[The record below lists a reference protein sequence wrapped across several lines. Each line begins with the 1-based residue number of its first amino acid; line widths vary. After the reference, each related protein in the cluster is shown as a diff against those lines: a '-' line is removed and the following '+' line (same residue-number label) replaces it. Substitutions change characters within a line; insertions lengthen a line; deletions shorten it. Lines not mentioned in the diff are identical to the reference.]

1 MGTTSLPSRRR
12 NGIGDEDADDGSRRS
27 SLIGLF
33 VWWIGIGAVAS
44 LIVAALVDVVYSRAI
59 YLFVVMPV
67 GGVLLFPAAW
77 AANRW
82 LTPVVSSRIRRS

>member
-1 MGTTSLPSRRR
+1 MKTRTMQ
-12 NGIGDEDADDGSRRS
+12 SRRS

-44 LIVAALVDVVYSRAI
+44 LIAAALVDVVYSRAI